1 MVHIETI
8 LVPIDFSEHASRALD
23 HAIELAEHFGAELHL
38 LHSYPLPP
46 ALASAAYGACVPPD
60 LDVAFRKAANE
71 QLRECAEKVAARG
84 LHVETNAT
92 SVPAADAISAYAEK
106 ARVDLIVMGTRGL
119 TGLKHALLG
128 SVAERTVR
136 MAPCP
141 VMTLKAS

>member
-23 HAIELAEHFGAELHL
+23 YAIELAEHFGAELHL

-71 QLRECAEKVAARG
+71 QLRACAEKVAALG

-92 SVPAADAISAYAEK
+92 PVPAADAISAHAEK
-106 ARVDLIVMGTRGL
+106 VQADLIVMGTRGL
-119 TGLKHALLG
+119 TGLKHMLLG
-128 SVAERTVR
+128 SVAERMVR

-141 VMTLKAS
+141 VVTLKAS

>member
-23 HAIELAEHFGAELHL
+23 YAIELAEHFGAELHL
-38 LHSYPLPP
+38 LHSYPLHP
-46 ALASAAYGACVPPD
+46 ALASAAYGACVPTD
-60 LDVAFRKAANE
+60 IDGAFRKAANE
-71 QLRECAEKVAARG
+71 QLRECAEKVVARG

-92 SVPAADAISAYAEK
+92 SVPAANAISAYAEK

>member
-23 HAIELAEHFGAELHL
+23 YAIELAEHFGAELHL
-38 LHSYPLPP
+38 LHSYPLHPSM
-46 ALASAAYGACVPPD
+46 ASAAYGACIPAD
-60 LDVAFRKAANE
+60 LDGAFRKAANE
-71 QLRECAEKVAARG
+71 QLRECADKVAARG

-92 SVPAADAISAYAEK
+92 PVPAADAISAHAEK
-106 ARVDLIVMGTRGL
+106 VQADLIIMGTRGL
-119 TGLKHALLG
+119 TGLKHVLLG

>member
-23 HAIELAEHFGAELHL
+23 YAIELAEHFGAELHL
-38 LHSYPLPP
+38 LHSYPLHPSM
-46 ALASAAYGACVPPD
+46 ASAAYGEYVPAD
-60 LDVAFRKAANE
+60 LDGAFREAANE
-71 QLRECAEKVAARG
+71 QLRACAEKVAARG

-92 SVPAADAISAYAEK
+92 PVPAADAISAHAEK
-106 ARVDLIVMGTRGL
+106 VQADLIVMGTRGL
-119 TGLKHALLG
+119 TGLKHVLLG

-141 VMTLKAS
+141 VVTLKAS

>member
-23 HAIELAEHFGAELHL
+23 YAIELAEHFGAELHL
-38 LHSYPLPP
+38 LHSYPLHPGM
-46 ALASAAYGACVPPD
+46 ASAAYGACIPAD
-60 LDVAFRKAANE
+60 LDGAFRKAANE
-71 QLRECAEKVAARG
+71 QLRECAEKVVARG